1 MLFEIAGREIAAG
14 HPLFVVA
21 EIGLNHGGHLDAAL
35 ALVDAAATAG
45 AAAVKLQTLHAE
57 RLVAPSCPPP
67 QHVRAASLV
76 DFFRQFELDED
87 AHRAV
92 VARAR
97 SRGLAFISTPFDEA
111 AVELLE
117 RVGCDAFKIASGDL
131 THLQLIER
139 VARSGRPMILS
150 TGMAELEEVAE
161 ALECARGAGAVELA
175 LLHCVSA
182 YPVPPGEENLAAIS
196 TLARTFGVPVGL
208 SDHGLDELAP
218 VITVALGGAIYER
231 HIVPADA
238 GDAVDQAVSST
249 PAGLARAIAL
259 AERARRAIGD
269 GRKTCLPIEEPNR
282 APSRRALYAGRAIAA
297 GTVLEA
303 ADLVAL
309 RPLEGIDARRWR
321 SVIGQTVVR
330 PVAAGAALRPDD
342 LGEAPCAG

>member
-1 MLFEIAGREIAAG
+1 MLLEIAGREIAAG

-35 ALVDAAATAG
+35 ALVDAAAAAG

-76 DFFRQFELDED
+76 DFFRQFELDEE

-92 VARAR
+92 AARAR

-131 THLQLIER
+131 THLQLVER
-139 VARSGRPMILS
+139 VARSRRPMILS
-150 TGMAELEEVAE
+150 TGMAELEEVGE

-175 LLHCVSA
+175 ILHCVSA
-182 YPVPPGEENLAAIS
+182 YPVPAGHENLAAIS

-208 SDHGLDELAP
+208 SDHGVDELAP
-218 VITVALGGAIYER
+218 AITVALGGAIYER
-231 HIVPADA
+231 HIVAAD
-238 GDAVDQAVSST
+238 GVGAVDQAVSST

-282 APSRRALYAGRAIAA
+282 VPSRRALYASRPIPV

-303 ADLVAL
+303 TDLVAL
-309 RPLEGIDARRWR
+309 RPLAGIDARLWR
-321 SVIGQTVVR
+321 SVIGQTAVR
-330 PVAAGAALRPDD
+330 PVAPGTPVQADD
-342 LGEAPCAG
+342 LGGSPCGA